1 MVALWE
7 QLSAIGFSNIILS
20 LLIVVAFTCAI
31 IKGFQELLKILG
43 LELKSE
49 RLKRESEE
57 RIKKL
62 EDRVVTL
69 EGSAKKFNE
78 DRVHDRE
85 QSFNYQKEYMDIVNG
100 ITQKQDEIL
109 DKVDA
114 LTEQSRKY
122 QLADIR
128 ETLLQAYRYYTNE
141 DTNKS
146 LCWTEIEH
154 HSWNEQYDVYVQNG
168 GNGYMQNTVKP
179 DMDRLR
185 IIALNDYDG
194 MAELMASRSKSCN

>member
-7 QLSAIGFSNIILS
+7 QLSAIGFSNVILS

-85 QSFNYQKEYMDIVNG
+85 QSFNYQHEYMEIVNG

-109 DKVDA
+109 NRVDE
-114 LTEQSRKY
+114 LYEQNRKY
-122 QLADIR
+122 QLADMR
-128 ETLLQAYRYYTNE
+128 ETLLQAHRYYTGDSNPL
-141 DTNKS
+141 KM
-146 LCWTEIEH
+146 WTEIEH
-154 HSWNEQYDVYVQNG
+154 HAWNEQYDVYTSAK
-168 GNGYMQNTVKP
+168 GNSYVEETVKP
-179 DMDRLR
+179 EMDALK
-185 IIALNDYDG
+185 IVYLNDYEG
-194 MAELMASRSKSCN
+194 MAKLMASRSKCS

>member
-7 QLSAIGFSNIILS
+7 QLSAIGFSNVILS
-20 LLIVVAFTCAI
+20 LLIVVALICAI

-85 QSFNYQKEYMDIVNG
+85 QSFNYQHEYMEIVNG

-109 DKVDA
+109 NRVDE
-114 LTEQSRKY
+114 LYEQNRKY
-122 QLADIR
+122 QLADMR
-128 ETLLQAYRYYTNE
+128 ETLLQAHRYYTGDSNPL
-141 DTNKS
+141 KM
-146 LCWTEIEH
+146 WTEIEH
-154 HSWNEQYDVYVQNG
+154 HAWNEQYDVYTSAK
-168 GNGYMQNTVKP
+168 GNSYVEETVKP
-179 DMDRLR
+179 EMDSLK
-185 IIALNDYDG
+185 IVYLNDYDG
-194 MAELMASRSKSCN
+194 MAKLMASRSKNCN

>member
-7 QLSAIGFSNIILS
+7 QLSAIGFSNVILS
-20 LLIVVAFTCAI
+20 LLIVVALTCAI

-49 RLKRESEE
+49 RLKHESEE

-85 QSFNYQKEYMDIVNG
+85 QSFNYQHEYMEIVNG

-109 DKVDA
+109 NRVDE
-114 LTEQSRKY
+114 LYEQNRKY
-122 QLADIR
+122 QLADMR
-128 ETLLQAYRYYTNE
+128 ETLLQAHRYYTGDSNPL
-141 DTNKS
+141 KM
-146 LCWTEIEH
+146 WTEIEH
-154 HSWNEQYDVYVQNG
+154 HAWNEQYDVYTSAK
-168 GNGYMQNTVKP
+168 GNSYVEETVKP
-179 DMDRLR
+179 EMDSLK
-185 IIALNDYDG
+185 IVYLNDYDG
-194 MAELMASRSKSCN
+194 MSKLMASRSKNCN

>member
-7 QLSAIGFSNIILS
+7 QITAIGFSNVILS
-20 LLIVVAFTCAI
+20 LLVVVALTCGI

-85 QSFNYQKEYMDIVNG
+85 QSFNYQHEYMEIVNG

-109 DKVDA
+109 NRVDE
-114 LTEQSRKY
+114 LYEQSRKY
-122 QLADIR
+122 QLADMR
-128 ETLLQAYRYYTNE
+128 ETLLQAHRYYTGDSNPL
-141 DTNKS
+141 KM
-146 LCWTEIEH
+146 WTEIEH
-154 HSWNEQYDVYVQNG
+154 HAWNEQYDVYISAK
-168 GNGYMQNTVKP
+168 GNSYVEETVKP
-179 DMDRLR
+179 EMDALK
-185 IIALNDYDG
+185 IIYLNDYDG
-194 MAELMASRSKSCN
+194 MAKLMTSRSKNCN

>member
-7 QLSAIGFSNIILS
+7 QLSAIGFSNVILS
-20 LLIVVAFTCAI
+20 LLIVVALTCAI

-85 QSFNYQKEYMDIVNG
+85 QSFNYQHEYMEIVNG

-109 DKVDA
+109 NRVDE
-114 LTEQSRKY
+114 LYEQSRKY
-122 QLADIR
+122 QLADMR
-128 ETLLQAYRYYTNE
+128 ETLLQAHRYYTGDSNP
-141 DTNKS
+141 
-146 LCWTEIEH
+146 LHQWTEIEH
-154 HSWNEQYDVYVQNG
+154 HAWNEQYDVYISAK
-168 GNGYMQNTVKP
+168 GNSYVEETVKP
-179 DMDRLR
+179 EMDSLK
-185 IIALNDYDG
+185 IIYLNDYDG
-194 MAELMASRSKSCN
+194 MAKLMASRSKNCN